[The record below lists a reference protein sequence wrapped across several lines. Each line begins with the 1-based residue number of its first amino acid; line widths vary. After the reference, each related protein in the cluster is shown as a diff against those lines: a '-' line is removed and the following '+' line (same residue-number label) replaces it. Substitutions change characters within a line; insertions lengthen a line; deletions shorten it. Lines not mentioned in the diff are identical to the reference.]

1 MVYQKLDIK
10 AWVNSIRTDIVSHM
24 RRYFCMLMST
34 IGFLIPTLALA
45 VTDDDSIADTEP
57 NFLLDA
63 GHAALK
69 LAYGMCRG
77 LCESLVSI
85 GTDALNTIS
94 TNTLFN
100 SDFKTGTFKDF
111 YNIAYEINA
120 HGVTKIALVIL
131 AAAFVMAMLR
141 ISENSN
147 NAHVPLWKNQM
158 VQTTIMYG
166 VSAYVISRSL
176 DIAAGIYWISQQAT
190 NLTFKAL
197 QTIGVSQTT
206 SIALGDTVKNAFM
219 NQIDGITYR
228 HFGDMFIY
236 VLVALVF
243 ILVTVGCFC
252 YIVSV
257 GLLRMAELYLRA
269 AYAPIPCAFAVSD
282 KTRHTAWNYLKGFSA
297 LCFQAGIIL
306 AALTF
311 APLFITVAGACVKTP
326 EDATSIGSIIALV
339 IAPCVALGCVTGIV
353 KKSESISRAIFGL

>member
-120 HGVTKIALVIL
+120 HGITKIALVIL

-166 VSAYVISRSL
+166 VAFYVISHSL

-190 NLTFKAL
+190 NQIFNAL

-206 SIALGDTVKNAFM
+206 GIALGDTVKNAFM
-219 NQIDGITYR
+219 DQIDGITYA
-228 HFGDMFIY
+228 HFGDIVIY
-236 VLVALVF
+236 IVIAFVF
-243 ILVTVGCFC
+243 ILVTIGCFC

-257 GLLRMAELYLRA
+257 GLLRMSELYLRA
-269 AYAPIPCAFAVSD
+269 AYAPIPCSFAVSD
-282 KTRHTAWNYLKGFSA
+282 KTRPIAWNYLKAFSA

-306 AALTF
+306 VALTF
-311 APLFITVAGACVKTP
+311 APLFITVAGACVQPP
-326 EDATSIGSIIALV
+326 EGATGVGNIIALV
-339 IAPCVALGCVTGIV
+339 IAPCIALGCVTGIV
-353 KKSESISRAIFGL
+353 KKSESVSRAIFGL